1 MLYEVG
7 RSVRV
12 AVVQI
17 PSCHQK
23 KVVYNK
29 AQYTFL
35 VRKFTTKIENAALRN
50 GSVHN
55 SPPPFFALSPNLWL
69 TAFHRR

>member
-1 MLYEVG
+1 MLCEFG

-12 AVVQI
+12 AVLQI

-29 AQYTFL
+29 AQYTF
-35 VRKFTTKIENAALRN
+35 FSAQIYD
-50 GSVHN
+50 
-55 SPPPFFALSPNLWL
+55 
-69 TAFHRR
+69 